1 MPRRRVPYGLALV
14 AALFSEGLANLT
26 GTPPVAPLTGVRL
39 ARSSLAFDSAK
50 ARKELGWAPRS
61 LERTLADTMAW
72 LASKGLLTRT
82 AK

>member
-1 MPRRRVPYGLALV
+1 MPDGGFLA
-14 AALFSEGLANLT
+14 AAHGGALFSEKPANLT
-26 GTPPVAPLTGVRL
+26 DAPVAPLTGVRL